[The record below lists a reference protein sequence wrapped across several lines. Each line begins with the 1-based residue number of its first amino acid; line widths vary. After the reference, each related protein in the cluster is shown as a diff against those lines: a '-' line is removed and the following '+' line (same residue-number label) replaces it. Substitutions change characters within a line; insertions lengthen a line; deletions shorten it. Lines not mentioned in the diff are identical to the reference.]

1 LRKKQAMHFILNFLY
16 LLLKNAS
23 FLFLK
28 ASPDFIV
35 IILVA
40 VLSLKA
46 SQALLSLK
54 VSQAT
59 PS

>member
-1 LRKKQAMHFILNFLY
+1 
-16 LLLKNAS
+16 LKE
-23 FLFLK
+23 
-28 ASPDFIV
+28 SPDFIV

-46 SQALLSLK
+46 RQALLYFK

>member
-1 LRKKQAMHFILNFLY
+1 
-16 LLLKNAS
+16 
-23 FLFLK
+23 LK

-35 IILVA
+35 IILVT

-46 SQALLSLK
+46 SQALFSFK

>member
-1 LRKKQAMHFILNFLY
+1 MHFILNFLY